1 MAVSRAEMA
10 DGVRL
15 SHGLAGV
22 AALAVLAVV
31 RGSPLAFVAG
41 AVGCVALLAGLYWRS
56 RRTVTVAGAVLFGA
70 ALLAVAGGAAVG
82 PVLVGAFGAVLSAD
96 LGLFALG
103 LDRDVDRSVPTARV
117 ELLHAVASA
126 TTAVVTAGLGYALYR
141 VVPAGGSAGVV
152 ALLLGGVVL
161 VSLLR

>member
-1 MAVSRAEMA
+1 MAVSRAGVV

-15 SHGLAGV
+15 SHALAGT
-22 AALAVLAVV
+22 AALATLWAV
-31 RGSPLAFVAG
+31 RGSPLALAAG
-41 AVGCVALLAGLYWRS
+41 AVGCVALVAALHWRS
-56 RRTVTVAGAVLFGA
+56 RRTVTLAGAVLFGA

-82 PVLVGAFGAVLSAD
+82 PVLVGAFGAVLAAD

-117 ELLHAVASA
+117 ELIHAVASA
-126 TTAVVTAGLGYALYR
+126 TTAVVTAGLGYALYLA
-141 VVPAGGSAGVV
+141 VPAGGSAGVV